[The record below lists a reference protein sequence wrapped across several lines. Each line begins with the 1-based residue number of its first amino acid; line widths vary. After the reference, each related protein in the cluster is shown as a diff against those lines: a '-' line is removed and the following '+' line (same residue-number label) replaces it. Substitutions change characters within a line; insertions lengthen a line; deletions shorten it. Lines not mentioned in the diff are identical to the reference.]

1 MFVLIAFGLL
11 IWQYPPEE
19 QHLPRPKYEPL
30 TTVSRLEP
38 QASKPVRDPVTGIEV
53 SGRAVI
59 MISKQGCAPCEQLKR
74 ETLPEAREAGYETT
88 IVEQA
93 AERYPTTRIFD
104 GRRWQTRVGFFRWG
118 R

>member
-1 MFVLIAFGLL
+1 MSDSDKIEGVMAMIVAALVGLL
-11 IWQYPPEE
+11 FFANPPTET
-19 QHLPRPKYEPL
+19 R
-30 TTVSRLEP
+30 
-38 QASKPVRDPVTGIEV
+38 QASRPVRDPVTGVEV

-59 MISKQGCAPCEQLKR
+59 MISKQGCAPCEMLKR

-93 AERYPTTRIFD
+93 AERYPTCRIFD

>member
-1 MFVLIAFGLL
+1 MTDSRIDGVIIVIALVFCGLL
-11 IWQYPPEE
+11 FLNNPPSET
-19 QHLPRPKYEPL
+19 R
-30 TTVSRLEP
+30 
-38 QASKPVRDPVTGIEV
+38 QASKLVRDPVTGVEV

-59 MISKQGCAPCEQLKR
+59 MISKQGCAPCEMLKR

-88 IVEQA
+88 IVEQP
-93 AERYPTTRIFD
+93 AESYPTCRIFD

>member
-1 MFVLIAFGLL
+1 MNSNRIDGVIIVIALVFCGLL
-11 IWQYPPEE
+11 FWQNPPTET
-19 QHLPRPKYEPL
+19 R
-30 TTVSRLEP
+30 

-59 MISKQGCAPCEQLKR
+59 MISKQGCAPCEMLKR

-93 AERYPTTRIFD
+93 AESYPTTRIFD

>member
-1 MFVLIAFGLL
+1 MSDETEKFNGVVMLVTLAICGLL
-11 IWQYPPEE
+11 FWNNPPDET
-19 QHLPRPKYEPL
+19 R
-30 TTVSRLEP
+30 

-59 MISKQGCAPCEQLKR
+59 MISKQGCAPCEMLKR

-88 IVEQA
+88 IVEQP

-104 GRRWQTRVGFFRWG
+104 GRRWQTRVGFFKWG

>member
-1 MFVLIAFGLL
+1 MNSKTDGVVIVLALIACGILFLAN
-11 IWQYPPEE
+11 PP
-19 QHLPRPKYEPL
+19 YE
-30 TTVSRLEP
+30 TR

-59 MISKQGCAPCEQLKR
+59 MISKQGCAPCERMKR
-74 ETLPEAREAGYETT
+74 ETLPAAKESGYEIHTKELPA
-88 IVEQA
+88 EQ
-93 AERYPTTRIFD
+93 YPTTRIFD

>member
-1 MFVLIAFGLL
+1 MNTKTDGVVIVLAL
-11 IWQYPPEE
+11 ITCGILFLANPPDET
-19 QHLPRPKYEPL
+19 R
-30 TTVSRLEP
+30 

-59 MISKQGCAPCEQLKR
+59 MISKQGCAPCEMLKR
-74 ETLPEAREAGYETT
+74 ETLPQAREAGYETT

>member
-1 MFVLIAFGLL
+1 MNTKTDGVVVMLALIACGILFLAN
-11 IWQYPPEE
+11 PPAET
-19 QHLPRPKYEPL
+19 R
-30 TTVSRLEP
+30 
-38 QASKPVRDPVTGIEV
+38 QASKLVRDPVTGVEV

-59 MISKQGCAPCEQLKR
+59 MISKKGCAPCEMLKR

-88 IVEQA
+88 IVEQS
-93 AERYPTTRIFD
+93 AESYPTCRIFD

>member
-1 MFVLIAFGLL
+1 MNSKTDGVVIVLALIACGILFLAN
-11 IWQYPPEE
+11 PPDET
-19 QHLPRPKYEPL
+19 R
-30 TTVSRLEP
+30 

-59 MISKQGCAPCEQLKR
+59 VISKQGCAPCEMLKR

-93 AERYPTTRIFD
+93 AESYPTTRIFD
-104 GRRWQTRVGFFRWG
+104 GKRWQTRFGFFRWG